1 MHDQPE
7 NAEVARHR
15 RVARGPRRARHGLL
29 DSLVGGAS
37 DVVETVAK
45 DIAPGVVGVLDVDE
59 LVQQI
64 DVQALLERVDLNAL
78 LARVD
83 VQALVD
89 RLDVGE
95 IISKLDMNA
104 VLANVDIDALVER
117 TEIGSIVAR
126 SGAGVAAK
134 VIDVARSHGVGLDS
148 FLHRS
153 VDRLLRRDGAAAPS
167 GPPLLVQTATPS
179 VS

>member
-1 MHDQPE
+1 
-7 NAEVARHR
+7 VT
-15 RVARGPRRARHGLL
+15 RGPRRARHGLL
-29 DSLVGGAS
+29 DSIVDGAS

-64 DVQALLERVDLNAL
+64 DVQALLEQVDLNAL

-89 RLDVGE
+89 RLDIGE
-95 IISKLDMNA
+95 ILTKIDMNA

-134 VIDVARSHGVGLDS
+134 VVDVARSHGVGLDS
-148 FLHRS
+148 FLHRW
-153 VDRLLRRDGAAAPS
+153 VDRALRRDHPGVPGA
-167 GPPLLVQTATPS
+167 PPLLVDTGTAVVAS
-179 VS
+179 